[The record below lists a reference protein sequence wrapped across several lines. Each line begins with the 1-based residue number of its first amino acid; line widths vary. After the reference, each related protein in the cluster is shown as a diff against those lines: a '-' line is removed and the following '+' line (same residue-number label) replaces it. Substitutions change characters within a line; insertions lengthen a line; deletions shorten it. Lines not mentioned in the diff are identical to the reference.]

1 MLKVFT
7 AQHQAEAH
15 LVEDLLRSNGIEA
28 HVMGDSLLNTAPG
41 PLAFPG
47 TAPEV
52 WILNSDQAEPAFEL
66 IRDFSSGKPLPEE
79 AGPSWHCPTCSEIL
93 ESQFSECWKCGTAK
107 PSNPS
112 QV

>member
-28 HVMGDSLLNTAPG
+28 HVIGDSFLNTAPG
-41 PLAFPG
+41 PLPFPG

-52 WILNSDQAEPAFEL
+52 WILNSDQAESAFEL
-66 IRDFSSGKPLPEE
+66 IQEFSSGQSLPGES
-79 AGPSWHCPTCSEIL
+79 GPSWQCPKCSEII
-93 ESQFSECWKCGTAK
+93 ESQFTACWKCGTSK
-107 PSNPS
+107 PSNTSP
-112 QV
+112 V